1 MHQLMTS
8 VLLVENDPADAGQI
22 QDAIAKA
29 KDSRFHIEWVTQL
42 STALE
47 RMHQEQFDVVLLDL
61 VLPDGQGITMI
72 DQVMQVAPHALIL
85 VLSDML
91 DEATIQ
97 QTMQHGAHEY
107 FVKKNMN
114 AYWMPRALNYLIE
127 RKIAKDAQRDSERR
141 FQAMSDASPLG
152 IFVSDAQGLCVYTN
166 TAYQKIAGLNNE
178 QALGSNWSLAI
189 HPEDRQRVLA
199 EWHEAA
205 HNITPFKTE
214 YRFLREDGSVVWTRV
229 NGAAMGATAAYGHV
243 QTIEDITERK
253 LNEQRLLLAEE
264 DLFNEKERAQ
274 VTLDSIGDAVLVT
287 DLAGKISYMN
297 QVAEAIT
304 GWSRADAMNRP
315 LAEVFRLIDGV
326 TRMTAANPAQR
337 AMTEDKT
344 VELAAN
350 AILIRRDGF
359 ESLIEDS
366 SAPIHNRDGKVTG
379 AVIIFHDVSESR
391 TTARKMAHMAQHD
404 FLTGLP
410 NRMLLTERLGRAIGL
425 AHRHHQQVALLF
437 LDLDNFKQINDSLG
451 HAIGDGLLQSVAKRL
466 TECVRATDTVCRQGG
481 DEFVILLSETEQP
494 KGATL
499 IAEKLLAAFATPHS
513 IGEHEIPVSI
523 SLGISVYPDDSTNL
537 DAMMQN
543 ADTAMYHA
551 KANGRNNY
559 QFYKTNMNASPQ
571 RHSSG
576 NDPVSDHR
584 SV

>member
-1 MHQLMTS
+1 MHQSITS

-29 KDSRFHIEWVTQL
+29 KDSRFHIKWVTQL
-42 STALE
+42 SAALE
-47 RMHQEQFDVVLLDL
+47 HMHQERFDVVLLDL
-61 VLPDGQGITMI
+61 ALPDGQGVTMI
-72 DQVMQVAPHALIL
+72 DQVMQVAPHALVL
-85 VLSDML
+85 GLSDKI
-91 DEATIQ
+91 DEAAIQ
-97 QTMQHGAHEY
+97 HSAHEY
-107 FVKKNMN
+107 FAKKHVD

-127 RKIAKDAQRDSERR
+127 RKIAKDAQRDSEGR

-152 IFVSDAQGLCVYTN
+152 IFVSDAQGLCIYTN
-166 TAYQKIAGLNNE
+166 AAYQKIAGLSNE
-178 QALGSNWSLAI
+178 QALGTNWSLAI

-214 YRFLREDGSVVWTRV
+214 YRFLRKDGSVVWTRV
-229 NGAAMGATAAYGHV
+229 NGAAMGASAVCGHV

-253 LNEQRLLLAEE
+253 LDEHRLLLAEE

-287 DLAGKISYMN
+287 DLAGRVSYMN

-304 GWSRADAMNRP
+304 GWSRTDAMHRP

-326 TRMTAANPAQR
+326 TRMTAVNPAQR
-337 AMTEDKT
+337 AITEDKA

-379 AVIIFHDVSESR
+379 AVIVFHDVSESR

-494 KGATL
+494 RGATL
-499 IAEKLLAAFATPHS
+499 IAEKLLAAFVPPHS
-513 IGEHEIPVSI
+513 VGEHEIPVSI

-551 KANGRNNY
+551 KASGRNNY

-571 RHSSG
+571 RHGSG